1 MAARSN
7 GSLRVAI
14 VGATGAVGS
23 QLLELMEER
32 AFPHSELK
40 LFSSEGH
47 GGESIEAGEQTR
59 PVDFLSDPA
68 ELSESD
74 LVFLTVQRPAAEAI
88 LSAAAGPIIVDL
100 SAASLA
106 PAGTPFVAP
115 GFTAREEV
123 RELSRFKLFHTPH
136 PAALALA
143 TIINALGDVPFCAA
157 TVMLPA
163 SSTGHGSISHLVA
176 QSADLLNGKLDL
188 QDDERQTAFNMVPF
202 PGAPDLEQALA
213 AQMTRLL
220 GRAPELVLQTIQVP
234 VLHGAA
240 ITVGL
245 LNAGGSDAWV
255 AALRAAPGVLL
266 VENEETPGVVDAI
279 GQEALLLSFTPGR
292 AGSSLWCV
300 FDNARRTAL
309 AALWIAECLV
319 PDAAEK
325 LN

>member
-1 MAARSN
+1 
-7 GSLRVAI
+7 LRVAV
-14 VGATGAVGS
+14 VGATGAVGG
-23 QLLELMEER
+23 QLLELMDER
-32 AFPHSELK
+32 AFPHAELK
-40 LFSSEGH
+40 LFSSEEH

-68 ELSESD
+68 ELSDSD
-74 LVFLTVQRPAAEAI
+74 LVFLAVQRPAAETI
-88 LSAAAGPIIVDL
+88 LGAAPGPIIVDL

-115 GFTAREEV
+115 GFTAREV
-123 RELSRFKLFHTPH
+123 VKELSRFKLFHTPH

-143 TIINALGDVPFCAA
+143 TIIRALGDAPFCAA

-163 SSTGHGSISHLVA
+163 SSTGHGAISHLVA
-176 QSADLLNGKLDL
+176 QSADLLNGKLEL
-188 QDDERQTAFNMVPF
+188 QDDERQAAFNVAPC
-202 PGAPDLEQALA
+202 PGAAELEKALL
-213 AQMTRLL
+213 AQVARLI
-220 GRAPELVLQTIQVP
+220 GSVPELILQTIQVP

-240 ITVGL
+240 ITLGL
-245 LNAGGSDAWV
+245 ANAGVSEAWA

-266 VENEETPGVVDAI
+266 VENEEPPSVVDAI
-279 GQEALLLSFTPGR
+279 GQEALLLSYAPGT
-292 AGSSLWCV
+292 AGSSVWCA
-300 FDNARRTAL
+300 FDNARRAAL

>member
-1 MAARSN
+1 MSAGGN
-7 GSLRVAI
+7 GGLRVAI

-23 QLLELMEER
+23 QLLELIEER

-40 LFSSEGH
+40 LFSSEEH

-59 PVDFLSDPA
+59 PVDFLSDAA
-68 ELSESD
+68 ELSDSD
-74 LVFLTVQRPAAEAI
+74 LVFLAVQRPAAEAI
-88 LSAAAGPIIVDL
+88 LGAAAGPIIVDL
-100 SAASLA
+100 SAAALP
-106 PAGTPFVAP
+106 PAGTPLVAP

-143 TIINALGDVPFCAA
+143 VVIKALGDVPFCAA

-163 SSTGHGSISHLVA
+163 SSAGHGSISRLVA

-188 QDDERQTAFNMVPF
+188 QADERQAAFNMGPF
-202 PGAPDLEQALA
+202 PGAPELEKALV
-213 AQMTRLL
+213 AQVTRII
-220 GRAPELVLQTIQVP
+220 GIAPQLVLQSIQVP

-240 ITVGL
+240 ITMGL
-245 LNAGGSDAWV
+245 PNASGGDAWA

-266 VENEETPGVVDAI
+266 VENEEAPSVVDAI
-279 GQEALLLSFTPGR
+279 GQEALLLTYSPGT

-300 FDNARRTAL
+300 FDNARRAAL

-319 PDAAEK
+319 PGAAEK